1 LENYKANKFYV
12 EYIGAPSYRTNFCDV
27 GGSNFKYPINPF
39 E

>member
-27 GGSNFKYPINPF
+27 GGSNFKDYIKLF